1 MSAYCTSAPATISRS
16 YYGDVLRHLA
26 FFQALALCE
35 EDSNDWQAAT
45 AGLFTLRLVDRW
57 VSDGAEAVRED
68 SWSLHAV
75 RRAVESMDEALHA
88 RVILHGIVDLVAT
101 APVVDVD
108 LLAPRLLAYGHALDL
123 EGKFALAV
131 DTLQAVI
138 GFMDSEIHA
147 DVAVDAYMRLGFCLR
162 MLGTLEKAA
171 EAYGSAGQL
180 AQLMGDKPR
189 ILRARVADG
198 KLALARGNLPAAA
211 AILDETVAAT
221 AGDPGLAELRSSALH
236 DRAAVAFAAGEHE
249 AAVHFAFAAL
259 EGSTRQVARDR
270 VLADLATMFIQLG
283 VRDAARDALVLL
295 SVNAEEQYT
304 RWMARINLMELS
316 ALERAELPFEQ
327 HRRSLADAALPA
339 DLAAHYAL
347 HVGLGYH
354 TFGRRAASTKALER
368 ALSLANEHNFHQL
381 VFQAERALEAVRRIH
396 ALDDAPASP
405 AGLRPEPVVTPESLQ
420 PVATAIRHLRDLTSV
435 G

>member
-1 MSAYCTSAPATISRS
+1 M
-16 YYGDVLRHLA
+16 
-26 FFQALALCE
+26 
-35 EDSNDWQAAT
+35 
-45 AGLFTLRLVDRW
+45 DRW
-57 VSDGAEAVRED
+57 VSEGADAVRRD

-75 RRAVESMDEALHA
+75 RKAVDDMDESLHA
-88 RVILHGIVDLVAT
+88 RVILHGIVELMAT
-101 APVVDVD
+101 AHVVDVD

-123 EGKFALAV
+123 EGRFALAV
-131 DTLQAVI
+131 DTLRAVI
-138 GFMDSEIHA
+138 GFVDPEIHA
-147 DVAVDAYMRLGFCLR
+147 DVAVDAHMRLGFCLR
-162 MLGTLEKAA
+162 MLGTLEEAA
-171 EAYGSAGQL
+171 EAYGTAGRL
-180 AQLMGDKPR
+180 AQLMGDTAR

-211 AILDETVAAT
+211 MILDETVHAAT
-221 AGDPGLAELRSSALH
+221 GNPGLAELRSSALH

-259 EGSTRQVARDR
+259 EGATRQVARDR

-304 RWMARINLMELS
+304 RWMALINLMELS

-327 HRRSLADAALPA
+327 YRRTLADAALPA
-339 DLAAHYAL
+339 DLATQYAL

-354 TFGRRAASTKALER
+354 TFGRRAASVKALEA
-368 ALSLANEHNFHQL
+368 ALLLARQHDFHQISY
-381 VFQAERALEAVRRIH
+381 QAERALQALRRQ
-396 ALDDAPASP
+396 DAPVSTTAIP
-405 AGLRPEPVVTPESLQ
+405 AGHRPERVAPPASIQ
-420 PVATAIRHLRDLTSV
+420 PVTTAIRRLRDLSGV